1 MAVGFPTKANWA
13 AGDVLTASAQDDL
26 AGTVNLLS
34 NASAST
40 GQYLVSNTAGTSFV
54 YNNNFA
60 AGKNAIINGAFNV
73 WQRGTGT
80 FTKTTGAEVYTADR
94 WVISN
99 DAGTITCAQQTFTP
113 GTAPVAGYEGQFF
126 ARITT
131 TASSSNALYLIQK
144 IEDVR
149 AFAGQTVTLSYW
161 AKVSSGTVTNSPLA
175 IQAFGSGGSGDVV
188 TSLSSSTITTAW
200 TRFTHTVAIPSI
212 SGKTVGTSSSLQMQV
227 LRVGVSA
234 TIDIW
239 GVQVEAGSVA
249 TAFQTASGSLGGEL
263 ALCQRY
269 YWRSTATSDS
279 YVGTGLA
286 GSATAAYIA
295 VQNPVTMRVAPTVI
309 DYSSLSL
316 QIITTAVAVTSAGIS
331 VSTTSNVLVQANVT
345 AGLVATTQM
354 YMLRATSAGSGYL
367 GFGAEL

>member
-1 MAVGFPTKANWA
+1 MSRAQ
-13 AGDVLTASAQDDL
+13 LTS
-26 AGTVNLLS
+26 TVEQN
-34 NASAST
+34 T
-40 GQYLVSNTAGTSFV
+40 GGVISPYV
-54 YNNNFA
+54 
-60 AGKNAIINGAFNV
+60 AGKNKFLNSDFSI
-73 WQRGTGT
+73 WQRGVGT
-80 FTKTTGAEVYTADR
+80 FTKITGNEVYTADR

-113 GTAPVAGYEGQFF
+113 GTAPVAGYEGQYF

-149 AFAGQTVTLSYW
+149 SFAGQTVTLSYW

-239 GVQVEAGSVA
+239 GVQIEAGSVA
-249 TAFQTASGSLGGEL
+249 TAFTTATGTLSGEL
-263 ALCQRY
+263 MACQRY
-269 YWRSTATSDS
+269 YYRIAGQSYQVLLANTVARSTGNM
-279 YVGTGLA
+279 YGTMKH
-286 GSATAAYIA
+286 
-295 VQNPVTMRVAPTVI
+295 PVTMRTQPSFGSSTVNSTDFNIQYAGSDVTVATLG
-309 DYSSLSL
+309 SLL
-316 QIITTAVAVTSAGIS
+316 PN
-331 VSTTSNVLVQANVT
+331 TTSIGLATGGSGFTVGQG
-345 AGLVATTQM
+345 GLVYIAAG
-354 YMLRATSAGSGYL
+354 ATSAWVDVS
-367 GFGAEL
+367 AEL